1 MARLEGG
8 IFSRPRGKTGGV
20 VFGAARTREGK
31 AVTSRL
37 LVRPSNPRTPAQQLQ
52 RRKFDRT
59 LNTVRSWGPGL
70 YQNFFNRTIG
80 QLAGFQSLESI
91 LLSAFK
97 NDGSFEAP
105 ADTRTGSAFGWSS
118 GDIDFCMTAMNT
130 VTLNWF
136 NNNADYP
143 VGTKFHIFMV
153 YTENG
158 DWQPEDEIS
167 REYIVHE
174 LTQATDEPS
183 RDIIVPT
190 GEDQQFLLGT
200 FVEHV
205 ANSPSPISMT
215 QWYTGY
221 HGDVRE
227 MKNNG

>member
-8 IFSRPRGKTGGV
+8 IFSRPRGKTGGI

-70 YQNFFNRTIG
+70 YQDYFNRTIG

-91 LLSAFK
+91 LLGAFK

-105 ADTRTGSAFGWSS
+105 ADTRTGSAFGWNDGSLDVGDAVNDKTYLDVNRGSGQYPTGTRLHGFFVSS
-118 GDIDFCMTAMNT
+118 ET
-130 VTLNWF
+130 
-136 NNNADYP
+136 
-143 VGTKFHIFMV
+143 
-153 YTENG
+153 G
-158 DWQPEDEIS
+158 DWNDEDS
-167 REYIVHE
+167 IVRTYKDSVLQSEDTTLHLE
-174 LTQATDEPS
+174 F
-183 RDIIVPT
+183 DIP
-190 GEDQQFLLGT
+190 DDASGT
-200 FVEHV
+200 FLFGCFVEYP
-205 ANSPSPISMT
+205 ANSPSPRSATRWITAS
-215 QWYTGY
+215 
-221 HGDVRE
+221 HGTIQD